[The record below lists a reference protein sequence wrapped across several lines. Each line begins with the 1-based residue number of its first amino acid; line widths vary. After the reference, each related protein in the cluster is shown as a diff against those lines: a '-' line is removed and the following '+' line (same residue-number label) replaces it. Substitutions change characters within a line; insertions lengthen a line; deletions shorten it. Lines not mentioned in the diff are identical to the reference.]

1 MSLLQE
7 NMGYFFTMIAIGLAV
22 GLPGVGSAY
31 GVGTAGEAA
40 AALISEQPEKFAQSL
55 ILQLLPGTQ
64 GLYGFII
71 GFFIF
76 NQIGEPTDIVHG
88 LHLMGAALP
97 VAITGLWSGMRQGR
111 VSAAGMQILAKKPE
125 ETTKG
130 ILYSAMV
137 ETYAILGFVISIF
150 LVLGA

>member
-1 MSLLQE
+1 MNNESFTRKHGIL
-7 NMGYFFTMIAIGLAV
+7 FTMIAIGLAV

-31 GVGTAGEAA
+31 GVGTVGEAA
-40 AALISEQPEKFAQSL
+40 TALISEQPEKFAQSL
-55 ILQLLPGTQ
+55 ILQLLPVTQ

-97 VAITGLWSGMRQGR
+97 VAITGLWS
-111 VSAAGMQILAKKPE
+111 VCVKVAFQICR
-125 ETTKG
+125 
-130 ILYSAMV
+130 
-137 ETYAILGFVISIF
+137 YANFS
-150 LVLGA
+150 

>member
-22 GLPGVGSAY
+22 GLPGIGSAY

-71 GFFIF
+71 E
-76 NQIGEPTDIVHG
+76 IGRAHV
-88 LHLMGAALP
+88 
-97 VAITGLWSGMRQGR
+97 
-111 VSAAGMQILAKKPE
+111 
-125 ETTKG
+125 
-130 ILYSAMV
+130 
-137 ETYAILGFVISIF
+137 
-150 LVLGA
+150 